1 MWDQKNIIIHKQ
13 MAEQLTF
20 EVTIKNVT
28 NGGAA
33 AETSTLFV

>member
-1 MWDQKNIIIHKQ
+1 

-33 AETSTLFV
+33 AGTSTLFVEDNKSQ